1 MPSKHLEKCMDKIP
15 NRFAL
20 ATVASKR
27 WEQLMQGG
35 RPMVESSNP
44 KSVNVVFREIE
55 TGKLVLNMD
64 EKSIEKLGTPI
75 PLPPPPP
82 REPAPTATEGEGGGD
97 AV

>member
-1 MPSKHLEKCMDKIP
+1 MDKIP

-35 RPMVESSNP
+35 RPMVESPNP
-44 KSVNVVFREIE
+44 KSVNVVFKEIE

-64 EKSIEKLGTPI
+64 EKSIEKHGAPI
-75 PLPPPPP
+75 PMPPPPP
-82 REPAPTATEGEGGGD
+82 REPAGELAEEPAGTI
-97 AV
+97 

>member
-1 MPSKHLEKCMDKIP
+1 MDKIP
-15 NRFAL
+15 SRFAL

-35 RPMVESSNP
+35 RPMVESANP

-64 EKSIEKLGTPI
+64 DKSIEKLGTPI

-82 REPAPTATEGEGGGD
+82 REPAPAATEGEGGGD
-97 AV
+97 AI

>member
-1 MPSKHLEKCMDKIP
+1 MPSKHLEKCMEKIP

-35 RPMVESSNP
+35 RPMVESPNP

-55 TGKLVLNMD
+55 TGNLALNTED
-64 EKSIEKLGTPI
+64 RAIEKLGTPI

-82 REPAPTATEGEGGGD
+82 REAAPEAPVEAEPVDTI
-97 AV
+97 